1 MACRSELLQKVHQ
14 HNRQIPEEPVNGKRP
29 RQARAT
35 PDQIG
40 TAMRDTNIEL
50 IALIMRELEEKEHEF
65 L

>member
-1 MACRSELLQKVHQ
+1 MHQ